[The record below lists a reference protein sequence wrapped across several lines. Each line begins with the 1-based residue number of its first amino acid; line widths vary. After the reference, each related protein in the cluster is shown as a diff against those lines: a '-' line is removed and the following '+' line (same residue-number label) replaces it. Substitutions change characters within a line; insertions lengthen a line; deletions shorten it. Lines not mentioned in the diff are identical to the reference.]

1 LKTKPM
7 KYISYLTLLSL
18 VIIVSCGPKEKSIED
33 IVENGSKAELNQKRE
48 ELNTSMRKLNSQ
60 IKTLDKKLADFEDTS
75 KYALVEALSLVPKD
89 FNHYVTVQGDVT
101 TDQNIMIYPQFSGV
115 LKDIYVKEG
124 DQVKKGQ
131 KLAKIDDGGQSSQL
145 EEMKAQ
151 RELAKTIFERQGRL
165 WDENIGSE
173 IQYLEAKTAFEQIDN
188 AVDQMRSQLNKSVIY
203 APFSGKIDEVITD
216 QGQVVS
222 PGQTPIFRILNL
234 GEMYVSANVPENY
247 VGNINEG
254 SEAIVT
260 LSAIGKSFIGK
271 VSQVSSNISESNR
284 NFRVRVSIPDSIDFV
299 KPNLIATLKLN
310 DYTSK
315 QAIVIPEN
323 ILQENASGQS
333 FTFSLQMENDSIG
346 IANFREL
353 KLGKSYQG
361 EIEVLEGLKATDVVV
376 TEGARTIKKD
386 DKVRVL
392 NFQKK

>member
-1 LKTKPM
+1 M

-60 IKTLDKKLADFEDTS
+60 VKTLDKKLADFEDTS

-115 LKDIYVKEG
+115 LKNIYVKEG

-203 APFSGKIDEVITD
+203 APFSGKIDEIITD

>member
-1 LKTKPM
+1 M
-7 KYISYLTLLSL
+7 KYLSYLTLLSL
-18 VIIVSCGPKEKSIED
+18 LIGVSCGPKEKSIED
-33 IVENGSKAELNQKRE
+33 IIKNGSKSELNQKRE

-115 LKDIYVKEG
+115 LKAIYVKEG

-151 RELAKTIFERQGRL
+151 RELDKTRFERQERL

-188 AVDQMRSQLNKSVIY
+188 AVDQMKSQLNKSVIY
-203 APFSGKIDEVITD
+203 APFAGKIDEVITD

-247 VGNINEG
+247 VGNIREG

-260 LSAIGKSFIGK
+260 LGAIGKSFTGR

-284 NFRVRVSIPDSIDFV
+284 NFRVRVSIPDNIDFV

-333 FTFSLQMENDSIG
+333 FTFSLQMESDSIG

-353 KLGKSYQG
+353 KLGKNYQG
-361 EIEVLEGLKATDVVV
+361 EIEVLGGLEATEIVV

-392 NFQKK
+392 NFIKK

>member
-1 LKTKPM
+1 M
-7 KYISYLTLLSL
+7 KYLSYLTLLSL
-18 VIIVSCGPKEKSIED
+18 LIGVSCGPKEKSIED
-33 IVENGSKAELNQKRE
+33 IIENGSKSELNQKRE

-115 LKDIYVKEG
+115 LKAIYVKEG

-151 RELAKTIFERQGRL
+151 RELDKTRFERQERL

-188 AVDQMRSQLNKSVIY
+188 AVDQMKSQLNKSVIY
-203 APFSGKIDEVITD
+203 APFAGKIDEVITD

-247 VGNINEG
+247 VGNIREG

-260 LSAIGKSFIGK
+260 LGAIGKSFTGR

-284 NFRVRVSIPDSIDFV
+284 NFRVRVSIPDNIDFV

-333 FTFSLQMENDSIG
+333 FTFSLQMESDSIG

-353 KLGKSYQG
+353 KLGKNYQG
-361 EIEVLEGLKATDVVV
+361 EIEVLGGLEATEIVV

-392 NFQKK
+392 NFIKK

>member
-1 LKTKPM
+1 M
-7 KYISYLTLLSL
+7 KYISYLTILSL
-18 VIIVSCGPKEKSIED
+18 LIMVSCGPKEKSIED

-60 IKTLDKKLADFEDTS
+60 IKTLDKKLADFEDSS
-75 KYALVEALSLVPKD
+75 KYALVEALGLAPKD

-145 EEMKAQ
+145 KEMKAQ
-151 RELAKTIFERQGRL
+151 RELSKTRFERQERL
-165 WDENIGSE
+165 WNENIGSE
-173 IQYLEAKTAFEQIDN
+173 IQYLETKTAFEQIDN

-234 GEMYVSANVPENY
+234 GDMYVSANVPENY
-247 VGNINEG
+247 VGNISEG

-260 LSAIGKSFIGK
+260 LGAIGKSFVGK

-353 KLGKSYQG
+353 KLGKNYQG
-361 EIEVLEGLKATDVVV
+361 EIEVLEGLNSTDIVV
-376 TEGARTIKKD
+376 TEGARTIKKN

>member
-1 LKTKPM
+1 M

-284 NFRVRVSIPDSIDFV
+284 NFRVRVSIPDNIDFV

>member
-1 LKTKPM
+1 M

-203 APFSGKIDEVITD
+203 APFSGKIDEMITD

-392 NFQKK
+392 NFQKSK

>member
-1 LKTKPM
+1 
-7 KYISYLTLLSL
+7 
-18 VIIVSCGPKEKSIED
+18 VSCGPKEKSIED

-60 IKTLDKKLADFEDTS
+60 IKILDKKLADFEDTS

-115 LKDIYVKEG
+115 LKAIYVKEG
-124 DQVKKGQ
+124 DRVKKGQ

-151 RELAKTIFERQGRL
+151 RELDKTRFERQERL

-188 AVDQMRSQLNKSVIY
+188 AVDQMKSQLNKSVIY
-203 APFSGKIDEVITD
+203 APFAGKIDEVITD

-234 GEMYVSANVPENY
+234 EEMYVSANVPENY
-247 VGNINEG
+247 VGNIREG

-260 LSAIGKSFIGK
+260 LGAIGKSFTGK

-284 NFRVRVSIPDSIDFV
+284 NFRVRVSIPDNIDFV

-333 FTFSLQMENDSIG
+333 FTFSLQMESDSIG

-353 KLGKSYQG
+353 KLGKNYQG
-361 EIEVLEGLKATDVVV
+361 EIEVLGGLEATEIVV

-392 NFQKK
+392 NFIKK

>member
-1 LKTKPM
+1 M
-7 KYISYLTLLSL
+7 KYLSYLIILSL
-18 VIIVSCGPKEKSIED
+18 LISVSCGPKEKSIED

-60 IKTLDKKLADFEDTS
+60 VKTLDKKLADFEDTS

>member
-1 LKTKPM
+1 M

-392 NFQKK
+392 NFQKSK

>member
-1 LKTKPM
+1 M
-7 KYISYLTLLSL
+7 KYISYLSILSL
-18 VIIVSCGPKEKSIED
+18 LIIVSCGPKEKSIED

-60 IKTLDKKLADFEDTS
+60 IKTLDKKLTDFEDTS
-75 KYALVEALSLVPKD
+75 KYALVEALSLAPKD

-101 TDQNIMIYPQFSGV
+101 TDQNILIYPEFSGV

-131 KLAKIDDGGQSSQL
+131 KLGKIDDGGQSSQL

-151 RELAKTIFERQGRL
+151 RELAKTRFERQERL

-216 QGQVVS
+216 QGQVVY

-260 LSAIGKSFIGK
+260 LGAIGKSFIGK
-271 VSQVSSNISESNR
+271 VSLVSSNISESNR

-353 KLGKSYQG
+353 KLGKNYQG

>member
-1 LKTKPM
+1 
-7 KYISYLTLLSL
+7 
-18 VIIVSCGPKEKSIED
+18 
-33 IVENGSKAELNQKRE
+33 
-48 ELNTSMRKLNSQ
+48 
-60 IKTLDKKLADFEDTS
+60 LDKKLADFEDTS

-115 LKDIYVKEG
+115 LKAIYVKEG
-124 DQVKKGQ
+124 DRVKKGQ

-151 RELAKTIFERQGRL
+151 RELDKTRFERQERL

-188 AVDQMRSQLNKSVIY
+188 AVDQMKSQLNKSVIY
-203 APFSGKIDEVITD
+203 APFAGKIDEVITD

-234 GEMYVSANVPENY
+234 EEMYVSANVPENY
-247 VGNINEG
+247 VGNIREG

-260 LSAIGKSFIGK
+260 LGAIGKSFTGK

-284 NFRVRVSIPDSIDFV
+284 NFRVRVSIPDNIDFV

-333 FTFSLQMENDSIG
+333 FTFSLQMESDSIG

-353 KLGKSYQG
+353 KLGKNYQG
-361 EIEVLEGLKATDVVV
+361 EIEVLGGLEATEIVV

>member
-1 LKTKPM
+1 M

-60 IKTLDKKLADFEDTS
+60 VKTLNKKLADFEDTS

-284 NFRVRVSIPDSIDFV
+284 NFRVRVSIPYSIDFV

>member
-1 LKTKPM
+1 M
-7 KYISYLTLLSL
+7 KYLSYLTILSL
-18 VIIVSCGPKEKSIED
+18 LIMVSCGPKEKSIED

-60 IKTLDKKLADFEDTS
+60 IKILDKKLTDFEDTS
-75 KYALVEALSLVPKD
+75 KYALVEALSLAPKD

-101 TDQNIMIYPQFSGV
+101 TDQNILIYPEFSGV

-131 KLAKIDDGGQSSQL
+131 KLGKIDDGGQSSQL

-151 RELAKTIFERQGRL
+151 RELAKTRFERQERL

-222 PGQTPIFRILNL
+222 LGQTPIFRILNL

-260 LSAIGKSFIGK
+260 LGAIGKSFIGR

-353 KLGKSYQG
+353 KLGKNYQG
-361 EIEVLEGLKATDVVV
+361 EIEVLEGLKATDIVV

>member
-1 LKTKPM
+1 M
-7 KYISYLTLLSL
+7 KYLSYLTLLSL

>member
-1 LKTKPM
+1 M
-7 KYISYLTLLSL
+7 KYLSYLIILSL
-18 VIIVSCGPKEKSIED
+18 LISVSCGPKEKSIED

-60 IKTLDKKLADFEDTS
+60 IKILDKKLADFEDTS

-115 LKDIYVKEG
+115 LKAIYVKEG
-124 DQVKKGQ
+124 DRVKKGQ

-151 RELAKTIFERQGRL
+151 RELDKTRFERQERL

-188 AVDQMRSQLNKSVIY
+188 AVDQMKSQLNKSVIY
-203 APFSGKIDEVITD
+203 APFAGKIDEVITD

-234 GEMYVSANVPENY
+234 EEMYVSANVPENY
-247 VGNINEG
+247 VGNIREG

-260 LSAIGKSFIGK
+260 LGAIGKSFTGE

-284 NFRVRVSIPDSIDFV
+284 NFRVRVSIPDNIDFV

-333 FTFSLQMENDSIG
+333 FTFSLQMESDSIG

-353 KLGKSYQG
+353 KLGKNYQG
-361 EIEVLEGLKATDVVV
+361 EIEVLGGLEATEIVV

-392 NFQKK
+392 NFIKK

>member
-1 LKTKPM
+1 M
-7 KYISYLTLLSL
+7 
-18 VIIVSCGPKEKSIED
+18 VSCGPKEKSIED

-75 KYALVEALSLVPKD
+75 KYALVEALSLAPKD

-101 TDQNIMIYPQFSGV
+101 TDQNIMIYPEFSGV

-131 KLAKIDDGGQSSQL
+131 KLAKIDDGGQSSKL

-151 RELAKTIFERQGRL
+151 RELAKIRFERQGRL

-188 AVDQMRSQLNKSVIY
+188 AVDQMRSQLNKSIIY

-216 QGQVVS
+216 QGQVVYPS
-222 PGQTPIFRILNL
+222 QTPIFRILNL

-260 LSAIGKSFIGK
+260 LGAIGKSFVGK

>member
-1 LKTKPM
+1 M
-7 KYISYLTLLSL
+7 KYLSYLTILSL
-18 VIIVSCGPKEKSIED
+18 LIMVSCGPKEKSIED

-60 IKTLDKKLADFEDTS
+60 IKILDKKLTDFEDTS
-75 KYALVEALSLVPKD
+75 KYALVEALSLAPKD

-101 TDQNIMIYPQFSGV
+101 TDQNILIYPEFSGV

-131 KLAKIDDGGQSSQL
+131 KLGKIDDGGQSSQL

-151 RELAKTIFERQGRL
+151 RELAKTRFERQERL

-222 PGQTPIFRILNL
+222 LGQTPIFRILNL

-260 LSAIGKSFIGK
+260 LGAIGKSFIGK
-271 VSQVSSNISESNR
+271 VSLVSSNISESNR

-353 KLGKSYQG
+353 KLGKNYQG

>member
-1 LKTKPM
+1 M
-7 KYISYLTLLSL
+7 KYLSYLTILSL
-18 VIIVSCGPKEKSIED
+18 LIMVSCGPKEKSIED

-60 IKTLDKKLADFEDTS
+60 IKILDKKLTDFEDTS
-75 KYALVEALSLVPKD
+75 KYALVEALSLAPKD

-101 TDQNIMIYPQFSGV
+101 TDQNILIYPEFSGV

-131 KLAKIDDGGQSSQL
+131 KLGKIDDGGQSSQL

-151 RELAKTIFERQGRL
+151 RELAKTRFERQERL

-222 PGQTPIFRILNL
+222 LGQTPIFRILNL

-260 LSAIGKSFIGK
+260 LGAIGKSFIGR

-353 KLGKSYQG
+353 KLGKNYQG

>member
-1 LKTKPM
+1 M
-7 KYISYLTLLSL
+7 KYLFYLTILSL

>member
-1 LKTKPM
+1 M
-7 KYISYLTLLSL
+7 KYLFYLTLLSL

>member
-1 LKTKPM
+1 M
-7 KYISYLTLLSL
+7 KYLFYLTILSL

-60 IKTLDKKLADFEDTS
+60 IKTLDKKLTDFEDTS

-101 TDQNIMIYPQFSGV
+101 TDQNIMIYPEFSGV